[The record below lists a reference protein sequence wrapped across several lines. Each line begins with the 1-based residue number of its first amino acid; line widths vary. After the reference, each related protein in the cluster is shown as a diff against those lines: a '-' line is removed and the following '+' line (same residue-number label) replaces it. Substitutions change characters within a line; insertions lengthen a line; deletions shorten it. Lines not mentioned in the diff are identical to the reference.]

1 MKKIITFSFAL
12 MASATM
18 FAQTQL
24 WDGENQEVGT
34 QGGFWADG
42 SPTVVENP
50 EKDGINTSGKCLKFI
65 MSNGNKVIKLPFR
78 EWITPSM
85 DGSKR
90 VSLMIK
96 KPKSENVQIELSDP
110 TKGSEGYWHKVAT
123 WYDGEGKWQKVV
135 FDFSTNGDFDYP
147 GIMTITAQTGDV
159 EGEQEVYIDNVMIEP
174 ATKVNGQSLSGIEVH
189 SLSGNISL
197 SGAWM
202 KGSCVNTEGGW
213 TDVNYNDFATL
224 AGKLK
229 DGITS
234 INMRGTTTKNVD
246 VNAMRG
252 DHSNVLVFADEAY
265 DANNIV
271 ANEKCAN
278 LVLTNAQPFATP
290 EDFTAANVSITR
302 PVFAGKNTMCL
313 PFWLSKEDLG
323 ANSIATYVG
332 KEDKDGNTIINF
344 KKKDAV
350 DANVPFI
357 AQFDADSN
365 EPLTFTNKGVVNT
378 PAEMGNTFTGTYTPG
393 SATGK
398 YGLNAE
404 GLFQKGGD
412 NAKINAFSAY
422 LTLNESQAAKPIL
435 LSIGGETTGI
445 NAATIANGNE
455 TVKVYN
461 LQGRLVATTKS
472 LNDLHLASGVYI
484 VNNKKVIVK

>member
-24 WDGENQEVGT
+24 WDGEKQEVGT

-110 TKGSEGYWHKVAT
+110 TNGSEGYWHKVAT
-123 WYDGEGKWQKVV
+123 WYGGEGKWQKVV

-174 ATKVNGQSLSGIEVH
+174 ATKVNGQSLSGIEDH

-234 INMRGTTTKNVD
+234 IDMRGTTTKDVD
-246 VNAMRG
+246 VNTMRG

-271 ANEKCAN
+271 ANDKCAK

-290 EDFTAANVSITR
+290 EGFDAASVSITR

-313 PFWLSKEDLG
+313 PFWVSKEDLG
-323 ANSIATYVG
+323 ANTIATYVDN
-332 KEDKDGNTIINF
+332 EEKDGNTIINF
-344 KKKDAV
+344 EKKDAV

-365 EPLTFTNKGVVNT
+365 EPLRFTDKGVVIT
-378 PAEMGNTFTGTYTPG
+378 PAKMGNSFTGTYTPG
-393 SATGK
+393 SAAGK

-404 GLFQKGGD
+404 GLFQKGGN

-435 LSIGGETTGI
+435 LAIGGQTTGI

-461 LQGRLVATTKS
+461 LQGSLVATAKS
-472 LNDLHLASGVYI
+472 LNDLHLANGVYI

>member
-18 FAQTQL
+18 FGQTVL
-24 WDGENQEVGT
+24 WNGENQELGT
-34 QGGFWADG
+34 QGGLWADG

-50 EKDGINTSGKCLKFI
+50 EKDGINTSDKCLKFK

-78 EWITPSM
+78 EWIQPSM

-90 VSLMIK
+90 VSLMIR

-110 TKGSEGYWHKVAT
+110 TNETEKYWHKVAT
-123 WYDGEGKWQKVV
+123 WYGGEGKWQKVV

-147 GIMTITAQTGDV
+147 GIMTITAQTGDF

-174 ATKVNGQSLSGIEVH
+174 ATKVNGQLLSGIENP

-202 KGSCVNTEGGW
+202 KGSCINADGAWQTVE
-213 TDVNYNDFATL
+213 YNDFETL

-234 INMRGTTTKNVD
+234 IDMRGTTTKDVD

-265 DANNIV
+265 GANNIV
-271 ANEKCAN
+271 ANKKCAN

-290 EDFTAANVSITR
+290 EDFTAAKVSITR
-302 PVFAGKNTMCL
+302 QVYAGKNTMCL
-313 PFWLSKEDLG
+313 PFWVSKEDLG
-323 ANSIATYVG
+323 ANTIATYVDN
-332 KEDKDGNTIINF
+332 EEKDGNTIINF
-344 KKKDAV
+344 EKKDAV

-365 EPLTFTNKGVVNT
+365 EPLKFTDKGVVNT
-378 PAEMGNTFTGTYTPG
+378 PAEMGNPFTGTYTPG
-393 SATGK
+393 SATDK

-404 GLFQKGGD
+404 GSFQKGGET
-412 NAKINAFSAY
+412 AKINAFSAY
-422 LTLNESQAAKPIL
+422 LTLTEAQEAKPIL
-435 LSIGGETTGI
+435 LAIGGETTGI

-461 LQGRLVATTKS
+461 LQGCLVATAKS
-472 LNDLHLASGVYI
+472 LNDLHLANGVYI

>member
-24 WDGENQEVGT
+24 WDGEKQEVGT

-50 EKDGINTSGKCLKFI
+50 EKDGINTSDKCLKFI

-96 KPKSENVQIELSDP
+96 KPNNENVQIELSDP
-110 TKGSEGYWHKVAT
+110 TNGTEGYWHKVAT
-123 WYDGEGKWQKVV
+123 WYGGEGKWQKVV

-147 GIMTITAQTGDV
+147 GLMTITAQTGDV

-174 ATKVNGQSLSGIEVH
+174 ATKVNGQLLSGIEDH
-189 SLSGNISL
+189 SLSGNIKL
-197 SGAWM
+197 TGEWL
-202 KGSCVNTEGGW
+202 KGECQNADGEWQKVE
-213 TDVNYNDFATL
+213 YNDFATL

-234 INMRGTTTKNVD
+234 IDMRGTTTKNVD

-252 DHSNVLVFADEAY
+252 EHSNVLVFADEAY
-265 DANNIV
+265 NADNIV
-271 ANEKCAN
+271 ANGNCAN
-278 LVLTNAQPFATP
+278 LVLTNAQSFATP
-290 EDFTAANVSITR
+290 EEFTAASVSITR

-313 PFWLSKEDLG
+313 PFWVSKEDLG
-323 ANSIATYVG
+323 ANTIATYVDN
-332 KEDKDGNTIINF
+332 EDKDGNTIINF
-344 KKKDAV
+344 EKKDAV

-378 PAEMGNTFTGTYTPG
+378 PAEMGNPFTGTYTPG

-404 GLFQKGGD
+404 GSFQKGGD
-412 NAKINAFSAY
+412 NATINAFSAY
-422 LTLNESQAAKPIL
+422 LTLTEAQGAKPIL
-435 LSIGGETTGI
+435 LAIGGETTGI

-461 LQGRLVATTKS
+461 LQGCLVATAKS
-472 LNDLHLASGVYI
+472 LNDLHLANGVYI
-484 VNNKKVIVK
+484 VNNKKVIIK

>member
-18 FAQTQL
+18 FGQTTL
-24 WDGENQEVGT
+24 WDGENLELGT
-34 QGGFWADG
+34 QGGLWADG

-50 EKDGINTSGKCLKFI
+50 EKDGINTSDKCLKFT
-65 MSNGNKVIKLPFR
+65 MTNASKVIKLPFH

-85 DGSKR
+85 GGSKR

-96 KPKSENVQIELSDP
+96 KPNNENVQIELSDP
-110 TKGSEGYWHKVAT
+110 TKGTEKYWHKVAT
-123 WYDGEGKWQKVV
+123 WYGGEGKWQKVV

-147 GIMTITAQTGDV
+147 GLMTITAQTGDV

-174 ATKVNGQSLSGIEVH
+174 ATKVNDQLLSGIEDH
-189 SLSGNISL
+189 SLSGNIKL
-197 SGAWM
+197 TGAWL
-202 KGSCVNTEGGW
+202 KGECMNADGDWQKVE
-213 TDVNYNDFATL
+213 YNDFATL
-224 AGKLK
+224 AGKLNG
-229 DGITS
+229 GITS
-234 INMRGTTTKNVD
+234 IDMRGTTTKDVD

-252 DHSNVLVFADEAY
+252 EHSNVLVFANEAY

-271 ANEKCAN
+271 ANGNCAN
-278 LVLTNAQPFATP
+278 LVLTNVQSFATP
-290 EDFTAANVSITR
+290 EDFNAANVSITR

-313 PFWLSKEDLG
+313 PFWVSKEDLG
-323 ANSIATYVG
+323 ANTIATYVDN
-332 KEDKDGNTIINF
+332 EEKDGNTIINF
-344 KKKDAV
+344 EKKDAV

-365 EPLTFTNKGVVNT
+365 EPLTFTDKGVVNT
-378 PAEMGNTFTGTYTPG
+378 PAELGNPFTGTYTPG
-393 SATGK
+393 SATDK

-404 GLFQKGGD
+404 GYFQKGGA

-422 LTLNESQAAKPIL
+422 LTLTEAQEAKPIL
-435 LSIGGETTGI
+435 LAIGTETTGI

-461 LQGRLVATTKS
+461 LQGRLVATAKS